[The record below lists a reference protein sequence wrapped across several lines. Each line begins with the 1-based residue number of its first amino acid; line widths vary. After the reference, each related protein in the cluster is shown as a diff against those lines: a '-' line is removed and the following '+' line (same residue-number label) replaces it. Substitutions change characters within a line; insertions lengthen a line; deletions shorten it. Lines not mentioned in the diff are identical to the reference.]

1 MVDGDHPV
9 ILFISS
15 SFFLFSFFSSSL
27 LLLVLQHSGM
37 ALTLLLFRLSVAVH
51 DESCGE

>member
-9 ILFISS
+9 IY
-15 SFFLFSFFSSSL
+15 LFSLFFPFFFFSSSL

-37 ALTLLLFRLSVAVH
+37 ALTLLLLRLSVAVH